1 MKFLVSCIYA
11 PKYNKTLGHYL
22 ELPSTYK
29 KSNNKNEK
37 PKILIVD
44 DEPDINILY
53 HFVLERAG
61 YTVQSYE
68 NPLLALSKFI
78 PCYYDAAILDI
89 RMPEMNGLVLYN
101 ELRKRDR
108 KVKICFL
115 TAGEV
120 DVKKLVE
127 DKYDELDKVLFF
139 QKPMRNND
147 LVQMVS
153 RIMTS
158 H

>member
-1 MKFLVSCIYA
+1 
-11 PKYNKTLGHYL
+11 
-22 ELPSTYK
+22 
-29 KSNNKNEK
+29 
-37 PKILIVD
+37 
-44 DEPDINILY
+44 
-53 HFVLERAG
+53 
-61 YTVQSYE
+61 
-68 NPLLALSKFI
+68 
-78 PCYYDAAILDI
+78 
-89 RMPEMNGLVLYN
+89 MNGLVLYN

-120 DVKKLVE
+120 NVEKLVE
-127 DKYDELDKVLFF
+127 DKYDELD
-139 QKPMRNND
+139 MRNND

>member
-1 MKFLVSCIYA
+1 M
-11 PKYNKTLGHYL
+11 

-29 KSNNKNEK
+29 KSNNKKEK

-53 HFVLERAG
+53 HFVLEHAG
-61 YTVQSYE
+61 YAVESYE
-68 NPLLALSKFI
+68 NPLLALSNFI

-89 RMPEMNGLVLYN
+89 KMPEMNGLVLYN

-108 KVKICFL
+108 KLKICFL
-115 TAGEV
+115 TAGEI
-120 DVKKLVE
+120 DVEKLVE
-127 DKYDELDKVLFF
+127 DKYDELDKVQFF

-147 LVQMVS
+147 LVHMVS
-153 RIMTS
+153 RIMTF